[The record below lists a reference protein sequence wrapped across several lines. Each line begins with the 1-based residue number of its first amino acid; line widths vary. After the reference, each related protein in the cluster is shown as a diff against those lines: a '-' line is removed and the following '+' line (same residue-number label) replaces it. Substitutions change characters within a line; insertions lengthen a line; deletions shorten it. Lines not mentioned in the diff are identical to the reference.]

1 MSDLHGFGVGGKLDC
16 EQTNRNYMA
25 GGASMW
31 LPVSHPS
38 VAAIAGTD
46 AAQRPNEIPFG
57 MVSLLCSA
65 CSGSGVSAVM
75 VAVMTVV
82 VPATLQW

>member
-1 MSDLHGFGVGGKLDC
+1 
-16 EQTNRNYMA
+16 
-25 GGASMW
+25 MW
-31 LPVSHPS
+31 LPGSHPS
-38 VAAIAGTD
+38 VAAIVGTD
-46 AAQRPNEIPFG
+46 AAQRPNEIPFRHRIG